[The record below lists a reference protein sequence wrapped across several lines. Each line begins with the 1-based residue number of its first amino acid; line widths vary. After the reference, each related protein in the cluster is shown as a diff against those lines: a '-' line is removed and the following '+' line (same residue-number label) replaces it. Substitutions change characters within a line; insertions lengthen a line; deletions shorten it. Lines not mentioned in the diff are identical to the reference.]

1 MSEQIL
7 SDTLKFK
14 MSTRDRLARRGR
26 KDQTYDQLIV
36 EMLNR
41 LDEVKS
47 PWVLFF
53 VNNVGEKLNQQNRR

>member
-36 EMLNR
+36 EMLDKF
-41 LDEVKS
+41 DEVKS
-47 PWVLFF
+47 P
-53 VNNVGEKLNQQNRR
+53 